1 MLNDPAS
8 AAASR
13 REFGKQSPFAFESAA
28 MRNRRSATRSP
39 ASRAVQRGMS
49 LIEIIIVIVLI
60 GIVLTFVGSRILG
73 GADRAKA
80 NLAKSQV
87 QTLAGKVEQFQMDTG
102 RNPAALQE
110 LVAQPQGAAGWL
122 GPYAK
127 EAELKDPW
135 GNPIYYKAPG
145 EDGRAFDLVILGKD
159 GKPGGTSYDADI
171 RYE

>member
-1 MLNDPAS
+1 
-8 AAASR
+8 
-13 REFGKQSPFAFESAA
+13 
-28 MRNRRSATRSP
+28 MRNRRSLTRSP
-39 ASRAVQRGMS
+39 AAGKKQRGMS

-60 GIVLTFVGSRILG
+60 GAVLTFVGSRVLG

-80 NLAKSQV
+80 NLGKSQV

-102 RNPAALQE
+102 RLPTSLDE
-110 LVAQPQGAAGWL
+110 LVTAPGNASGWL

-135 GNPIYYKAPG
+135 GNVVEYRTPG
-145 EDGRAFDLVILGKD
+145 ESGAFDLIVLGKD
-159 GKPGGTSYDADI
+159 GKIGGSSYDSDI

>member
-1 MLNDPAS
+1 MRT
-8 AAASR
+8 R
-13 REFGKQSPFAFESAA
+13 RLP
-28 MRNRRSATRSP
+28 TRSP
-39 ASRAVQRGMS
+39 ATLQRGMS

-87 QTLAGKVEQFQMDTG
+87 QTLAGKVDQFDMDVG
-102 RNPAALQE
+102 RKPASLQE
-110 LVAQPQGAAGWL
+110 LVTQPAGASGWL

-135 GNPIYYKAPG
+135 GNPVAYRAPG
-145 EDGRAFDLVILGKD
+145 EDGRPFDLVILGKD
-159 GKPGGTSYDADI
+159 GKPGGSSYDADV

>member
-1 MLNDPAS
+1 
-8 AAASR
+8 
-13 REFGKQSPFAFESAA
+13 
-28 MRNRRSATRSP
+28 MRNRSLTRSP
-39 ASRAVQRGMS
+39 ALQRGMS

-87 QTLAGKVEQFQMDTG
+87 MTLAQKIDQYRSDVGTY
-102 RNPAALQE
+102 PTALGD
-110 LVAQPQGAAGWL
+110 LAAQPQGSTGWL

-135 GNPIYYKAPG
+135 GNPIAYKAPG
-145 EDGRAFDLVILGKD
+145 DEGRAFDVINLGKD
-159 GKPGGTSYDADI
+159 GKPGGTSYDADL
-171 RYE
+171 RNE